1 MSVFGGIVLF
11 TLGVATGGG
20 LVIGNRVAV
29 QRETAQLRREN
40 EHLKTS
46 AWKDR
51 LEYETTRAYHRGYKE
66 GRLSPAND
74 AEKFVQLVE
83 DRGITLGGQGR
94 RRRAQA
100 ERDEE

>member
-11 TLGVATGGG
+11 IAGVATGSG
-20 LVIGNRVAV
+20 LVIANRVNV

-40 EHLKTS
+40 EHLKNS

-51 LEYETTRAYHRGYKE
+51 LDYETAKAYGEGYRK

-74 AEKFVQLVE
+74 AEKFADFIEQNNI
-83 DRGITLGGQGR
+83 DFRGQR
-94 RRRAQA
+94 RRNRR
-100 ERDEE
+100 ETDS